1 MSWYRKWSGVDSV
14 EEMPLCCVFFVP
26 ASGFRTPCCVL
37 SLNQTCS
44 VLLIPIR
51 NKNYCAAG
59 ECREVP
65 SACLFLVWECV
76 CEQIPVDA
84 HHSLPK
90 RVSHPHACSLSP
102 SLSVQS
108 VWGTKRQNWGSKVV
122 EHCHFFL
129 LAWGKER
136 AARLKS
142 WMWICAACKAYE
154 CSCFIV

>member
-1 MSWYRKWSGVDSV
+1 MEWSGLSGGNATLVI
-14 EEMPLCCVFFVP
+14 FVP
-26 ASGFRTPCCVL
+26 ASGFRTPCFLL
-37 SLNQTCS
+37 SLNQTRS
-44 VLLIPIR
+44 VLMIPIR

-65 SACLFLVWECV
+65 SVCLFLVWECV

-102 SLSVQS
+102 LSVQS
-108 VWGTKRQNWGSKVV
+108 VWGTKRQLRQQ
-122 EHCHFFL
+122 HCHFLL
-129 LAWGKER
+129 LARGKEG

-142 WMWICAACKAYE
+142 WVWICAAWKIYE
-154 CSCFIV
+154 YSCFIV